1 MTTWHS
7 ARCPPPR
14 RAGAW
19 EGSICASEQE
29 AIEATAKCHPH
40 RSPSLSRLASP
51 VPAVSELAMWTLMT
65 NWSDKFVGHRSSIW
79 TAATVAGPAQL
90 RVKRS
95 TARASERIAPGL
107 MYKKPG
113 DILVQGG
120 SSCRGPAIT
129 APTPRASRS
138 VPLAPRTSAIR
149 SATPSGRSAKRWSN
163 MGIWLSG
170 KASIHTLYST
180 IIGQN
185 QMTVTRR

>member
-65 NWSDKFVGHRSSIW
+65 
-79 TAATVAGPAQL
+79 AATVAEPAQL